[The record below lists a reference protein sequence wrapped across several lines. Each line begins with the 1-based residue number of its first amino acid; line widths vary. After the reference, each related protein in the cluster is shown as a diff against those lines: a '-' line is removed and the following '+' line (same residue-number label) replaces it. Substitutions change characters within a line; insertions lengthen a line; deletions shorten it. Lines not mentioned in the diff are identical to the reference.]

1 MKIVQFN
8 SDNANHHAFT
18 EELNRRVNSYFK
30 ERKISMRGNTALYVK
45 AIIMLAIYIGAFV
58 WIMSTSMSLW
68 WALILTVIMG
78 IGEAGIGMSVM
89 HDGAHG
95 SFSDVPWINKMATS
109 TIVILGS
116 NAVNWKIQHNFLHHR
131 FTNIYGYDQDIQ
143 TKAVIRLSDHAPLKS
158 YHKYQH
164 IYTFFF
170 YGLMTL
176 SKLIGDFPQ
185 LRKFTKSGLTR
196 QQHIDTKKEWA
207 KLIGIK
213 TSYLFLFIGL
223 PLWLTDYTW
232 WQILLGFVVM
242 HFTAG
247 MIMSTIFQMA
257 HVVEGAEQPLPD
269 SHGVIHMEWTVHQLH
284 TTSDFAQ
291 NNALLNWYAGGLN
304 FQIEHHL
311 FQQISHIH
319 FQNIAPIVRELTEK
333 YKLPY
338 TVKTSFSEALHS
350 HVRRLK
356 ELGRMIKTETEQH

>member
-1 MKIVQFN
+1 MKIIQFN
-8 SDNANHHAFT
+8 SKNAQHKAFT
-18 EELNRRVNSYFK
+18 EELNTRVNDYFK
-30 ERKISMRGNTALYVK
+30 DRKISMRGNSSLYLK
-45 AIIMLAIYIGAFV
+45 AIVMLAIYIGSFV
-58 WIMSTSMSLW
+58 CILSLSLPAW
-68 WALILTVIMG
+68 WAFLLTFIMG

-95 SFSDVPWINKMATS
+95 SFSDLPWVNKLAAS
-109 TIVILGS
+109 SIVILGS

-143 TKAVIRLSDHAPLKS
+143 TKAIIRLSDHAPLKL
-158 YHKYQH
+158 YHKYQY

-185 LRKFTKSGLTR
+185 FQKFTKDGLTN
-196 QQHIDTKKEWA
+196 QQSNETRNEWI
-207 KLIGIK
+207 KLFAIK
-213 TSYLFLFIGL
+213 SIYLGLFIGL
-223 PLWLTDYTW
+223 PLWITNYTW
-232 WQILLGFVVM
+232 WQIIIGFVAM

-269 SHGVIHMEWTVHQLH
+269 AQGIIHMEWTVHQLH

-304 FQIEHHL
+304 YQIEHHL
-311 FQQISHIH
+311 FQHISHIH
-319 FQNIAPIVRELTEK
+319 FQQIAPIVRELTTK
-333 YKLPY
+333 YGIPY
-338 TVKTSFSEALHS
+338 NVKPSFESALNS
-350 HVRRLK
+350 HVQRLK
-356 ELGRMIKTETEQH
+356 DLGRPMKI

>member
-1 MKIVQFN
+1 MKIIQFT
-8 SDNANHHAFT
+8 SDNTKHKAFT
-18 EELNRRVNSYFK
+18 EELNQRVSAYFK
-30 ERKISMRGNTALYVK
+30 ERKISMRGNAQLYVK
-45 AIIMLAIYIGAFV
+45 AILMIGIYMGSFILILTAP
-58 WIMSTSMSLW
+58 MSAW
-68 WALILTVIMG
+68 WALFLAVIMG

-95 SFSDVPWINKMATS
+95 SFSDIPWVNKIATS
-109 TIVILGS
+109 SIVILGS

-143 TKAVIRLSDHAPLKS
+143 TKAVIRLSDHAPLKP
-158 YHKYQH
+158 YHKYQY

-176 SKLIGDFPQ
+176 SKLLGDFPQ
-185 LRKFTKSGLTR
+185 FRKFTQEGLTNLER
-196 QQHIDTKKEWA
+196 SETRKEWF

-213 TSYLFLFIGL
+213 TGYLLVCIGL
-223 PLWLTDYTW
+223 PLWLTEYAW
-232 WQILLGFVVM
+232 WEIILGFVVM

-269 SHGVIHMEWTVHQLH
+269 SEGVIHMEWTVHQLH

-291 NNALLNWYAGGLN
+291 NNVLLNWYAGGLN

-311 FQQISHIH
+311 FQHISHIH
-319 FQNIAPIVRELTEK
+319 FQHIAPIVCELTEK
-333 YKLPY
+333 YQLPY
-338 TVKTSFSEALHS
+338 NVKPSFSEALRS

-356 ELGRMIKTETEQH
+356 ELGRITETKTGQH

>member
-1 MKIVQFN
+1 MKIIQFN
-8 SDNANHHAFT
+8 SKNTQHKVFT
-18 EELNRRVNSYFK
+18 EELNTRVNAYFK
-30 ERKISMRGNTALYVK
+30 DRNISMRGNSSLYLK
-45 AIIMLAIYIGAFV
+45 ATVMLAIYIGSFV
-58 WIMSTSMSLW
+58 CILSLSLPAW
-68 WALILTVIMG
+68 WALVLALIMG

-95 SFSDVPWINKMATS
+95 SFSDIPWVNKLAAS
-109 TIVILGS
+109 SIVILGS

-143 TKAVIRLSDHAPLKS
+143 TKAVIRLSDHAPLKP
-158 YHKYQH
+158 YHKYQY

-185 LRKFTKSGLTR
+185 FLKFTKEGLTN
-196 QQHIDTKKEWA
+196 QQPKEARNEWI

-213 TSYLFLFIGL
+213 SVYLLIFVGL
-223 PLWLTDYTW
+223 PLWLTDYTL

-269 SHGVIHMEWTVHQLH
+269 AQGIIHMEWTVHELH

-304 FQIEHHL
+304 YQIEHHL
-311 FQQISHIH
+311 FQHISHIH
-319 FQNIAPIVRELTEK
+319 FPQIAPIVKELTTK
-333 YKLPY
+333 YGIPY
-338 TVKTSFSEALHS
+338 NVKDSFSSALRS
-350 HVRRLK
+350 HTQRLK
-356 ELGRMIKTETEQH
+356 ELGGQSPY